1 MIHTKSIFALQGY
14 LYTYWE
20 KIHTY
25 IYPVNTFLGETYML
39 LWLLLA
45 LIVVGAFI
53 WYVNRDEKV
62 DSNDDGKV
70 DLTEAKAAVEKAVVE
85 AKNLADVNK
94 DGKVDVAD
102 VKEAGK
108 KVKAGAKK
116 AAGKAKAAV
125 KKPKLK
131 VAK

>member
-1 MIHTKSIFALQGY
+1 
-14 LYTYWE
+14 
-20 KIHTY
+20 
-25 IYPVNTFLGETYML
+25 ML

-45 LIVVGAFI
+45 LVVVGAFV
-53 WYVNRDEKV
+53 WYVNRDSKL

-70 DLTEAKAAVEKAVVE
+70 DLAEAKVAVENAVNV
-85 AKNLADVNK
+85 AKNLVDVNK

>member
-1 MIHTKSIFALQGY
+1 M
-14 LYTYWE
+14 
-20 KIHTY
+20 
-25 IYPVNTFLGETYML
+25 

-45 LIVVGAFI
+45 LVAVGAFI
-53 WYVNRDEKV
+53 WWANRDSKL

-70 DLTEAKAAVEKAVVE
+70 DVSEAKVAVEKAVAE

-94 DGKVDVAD
+94 DGKVNVAD
-102 VKEAGK
+102 ALEAGK
-108 KVKAGAKK
+108 KAKAGAKK

-125 KKPKLK
+125 KKAKSPKLK

>member
-1 MIHTKSIFALQGY
+1 M
-14 LYTYWE
+14 
-20 KIHTY
+20 
-25 IYPVNTFLGETYML
+25 
-39 LWLLLA
+39 LWLLLG
-45 LIVVGAFI
+45 LVVVGAFI
-53 WYVNRDEKV
+53 YWVNRDSTEVKAVEEAVKNV
-62 DSNDDGKV
+62 DV
-70 DLTEAKAAVEKAVVE
+70 KAAVSKAADA
-85 AKNLADVNK
+85 AKGFADVNK

-116 AAGKAKAAV
+116 AAAKV

>member
-1 MIHTKSIFALQGY
+1 M
-14 LYTYWE
+14 E
-20 KIHTY
+20 
-25 IYPVNTFLGETYML
+25 VNTFLGETYML
-39 LWLLLA
+39 WLLLA
-45 LIVVGAFI
+45 LVAVGAFI
-53 WYVNRDEKV
+53 WWVNRDEKI

-70 DLTEAKAAVEKAVVE
+70 DVSEAKAAVEKAVSV
-85 AKNLADVNK
+85 AKSAADLNK
-94 DGKVDVAD
+94 DGKVNVAD

-116 AAGKAKAAV
+116 AAAKV

>member
-1 MIHTKSIFALQGY
+1 M
-14 LYTYWE
+14 
-20 KIHTY
+20 
-25 IYPVNTFLGETYML
+25 

-45 LIVVGAFI
+45 LVAVGAFI
-53 WYVNRDEKV
+53 WWVNRDTKL

-70 DLTEAKAAVEKAVVE
+70 DVSEAKVAVEKAVAE
-85 AKNLADVNK
+85 AKTLADVNK

-108 KVKAGAKK
+108 KAK
-116 AAGKAKAAV
+116 AAGKKAAAKV

>member
-1 MIHTKSIFALQGY
+1 MVLNK
-14 LYTYWE
+14 
-20 KIHTY
+20 
-25 IYPVNTFLGETYML
+25 FLGETYML
-39 LWLLLA
+39 LWLLLGLVAVGA
-45 LIVVGAFI
+45 LIWWI
-53 WYVNRDEKV
+53 NRENKL

-70 DLTEAKAAVEKAVVE
+70 DAAEVYAGMQKTVAE

-102 VKEAGK
+102 VKAAGK
-108 KVKAGAKK
+108 KAKAGAKK

-125 KKPKLK
+125 KKAKKPKLE

>member
-1 MIHTKSIFALQGY
+1 M
-14 LYTYWE
+14 
-20 KIHTY
+20 
-25 IYPVNTFLGETYML
+25 

-45 LIVVGAFI
+45 LVAVGAFI
-53 WYVNRDEKV
+53 WWVNRDSKDGDVNKDGTV
-62 DSNDDGKV
+62 DATD
-70 DLTEAKAAVEKAVVE
+70 AKAAVDNAVAA
-85 AKNLADVNK
+85 AKTLADVNK

-108 KVKAGAKK
+108 KAKAGAKK
-116 AAGKAKAAV
+116 AAAKV

>member
-1 MIHTKSIFALQGY
+1 M
-14 LYTYWE
+14 
-20 KIHTY
+20 
-25 IYPVNTFLGETYML
+25 

-45 LIVVGAFI
+45 LVAVGAFI
-53 WYVNRDEKV
+53 WWVNRDVKI

-70 DLTEAKAAVEKAVVE
+70 DGSEAKAALENAVSVAKA
-85 AKNLADVNK
+85 AADVNK

>member
-1 MIHTKSIFALQGY
+1 MA
-14 LYTYWE
+14 
-20 KIHTY
+20 
-25 IYPVNTFLGETYML
+25 VNTFLGDTYM
-39 LWLLLA
+39 LWLLLG
-45 LIVVGAFI
+45 LVVVGAFI
-53 WYVNRDEKV
+53 WYVNRDEKI

-70 DLTEAKAAVEKAVVE
+70 DVSEAKVAVEKAVAE

-94 DGKVDVAD
+94 DGKVNVAD

-125 KKPKLK
+125 KKAKKPKLEVVK
-131 VAK
+131 

>member
-1 MIHTKSIFALQGY
+1 M
-14 LYTYWE
+14 
-20 KIHTY
+20 
-25 IYPVNTFLGETYML
+25 

-45 LIVVGAFI
+45 LVAVGAFI
-53 WYVNRDEKV
+53 WWVNRDEKL

-70 DLTEAKAAVEKAVVE
+70 DLQEAKVAVEKAVAE
-85 AKNLADVNK
+85 AKSLADVNK
-94 DGKVDVAD
+94 DGKVNVAD

-108 KVKAGAKK
+108 KAKAGAKK
-116 AAGKAKAAV
+116 AAGKV

>member
-1 MIHTKSIFALQGY
+1 LA
-14 LYTYWE
+14 
-20 KIHTY
+20 
-25 IYPVNTFLGETYML
+25 VNTFLGETYML
-39 LWLLLA
+39 WLLLA
-45 LIVVGAFI
+45 LVVVGAFI
-53 WYVNRDEKV
+53 WYVNRDEKI

-70 DLTEAKAAVEKAVVE
+70 DVSEAKAAVEKAVSV
-85 AKNLADVNK
+85 AKAAADVNK

-108 KVKAGAKK
+108 KAKAGAKK
-116 AAGKAKAAV
+116 AAAKV

>member
-1 MIHTKSIFALQGY
+1 M
-14 LYTYWE
+14 
-20 KIHTY
+20 
-25 IYPVNTFLGETYML
+25 

-45 LIVVGAFI
+45 LVAVGAFI
-53 WYVNRDEKV
+53 WWVNRDEKL

-70 DLTEAKAAVEKAVVE
+70 DVAEAKVAVEKAVAE
-85 AKNLADVNK
+85 AKSLADVNK

-102 VKEAGK
+102 VKAAGK

-116 AAGKAKAAV
+116 AAAKV

>member
-1 MIHTKSIFALQGY
+1 M
-14 LYTYWE
+14 
-20 KIHTY
+20 
-25 IYPVNTFLGETYML
+25 
-39 LWLLLA
+39 LWLLLGLVA
-45 LIVVGAFI
+45 VGAFI
-53 WYVNRDEKV
+53 WWVNRDEKI
-62 DSNDDGKV
+62 DANDDGNV
-70 DLTEAKAAVEKAVVE
+70 DVAEAKAAVEKAVAE
-85 AKNLADVNK
+85 AKKLVDVNK

-108 KVKAGAKK
+108 KAKAGAKK

>member
-1 MIHTKSIFALQGY
+1 M
-14 LYTYWE
+14 
-20 KIHTY
+20 
-25 IYPVNTFLGETYML
+25 

-45 LIVVGAFI
+45 LVAVGAFI
-53 WYVNRDEKV
+53 WYVNRDEKI
-62 DSNDDGKV
+62 DSNDDG
-70 DLTEAKAAVEKAVVE
+70 KAAVEKAVSV
-85 AKNLADVNK
+85 AKAAADVNK

-108 KVKAGAKK
+108 KAKAGAKK
-116 AAGKAKAAV
+116 AAAKV

>member
-1 MIHTKSIFALQGY
+1 M
-14 LYTYWE
+14 
-20 KIHTY
+20 
-25 IYPVNTFLGETYML
+25 

-45 LIVVGAFI
+45 LVAVGAFI
-53 WYVNRDEKV
+53 WWVNRDEKI
-62 DSNDDGKV
+62 DANDDGNV
-70 DLTEAKAAVEKAVVE
+70 DVAEAKAAVEKAVAE
-85 AKNLADVNK
+85 AKKLADVNK

-108 KVKAGAKK
+108 KAKAGAKK

>member
-1 MIHTKSIFALQGY
+1 
-14 LYTYWE
+14 
-20 KIHTY
+20 
-25 IYPVNTFLGETYML
+25 ML

-45 LIVVGAFI
+45 LVAVGAFI
-53 WYVNRDEKV
+53 WWANRDNKL

-70 DLTEAKAAVEKAVVE
+70 DASEAKVAVQNAVAE

-108 KVKAGAKK
+108 KAKAGAKK
-116 AAGKAKAAV
+116 AAGKAKDAAKKV
-125 KKPKLK
+125 KKPKLT

>member
-1 MIHTKSIFALQGY
+1 MV
-14 LYTYWE
+14 
-20 KIHTY
+20 
-25 IYPVNTFLGETYML
+25 VNTFLGETYML
-39 LWLLLA
+39 WLLLG
-45 LIVVGAFI
+45 LVVVGAFI
-53 WYVNRDEKV
+53 WYVNRDSKL

-70 DLTEAKAAVEKAVVE
+70 DVSEAKVAVEKAVAE

-94 DGKVDVAD
+94 DGKVNVAD

-108 KVKAGAKK
+108 KAKAGAKK
-116 AAGKAKAAV
+116 AVAKV

>member
-1 MIHTKSIFALQGY
+1 M
-14 LYTYWE
+14 
-20 KIHTY
+20 
-25 IYPVNTFLGETYML
+25 

-45 LIVVGAFI
+45 LVAVGAFI
-53 WYVNRDEKV
+53 WWVNRDNKL

-70 DLTEAKAAVEKAVVE
+70 DTVEAKAALDTAI
-85 AKNLADVNK
+85 LAASKVLDANK
-94 DGKVDVAD
+94 DGKVNVAD

-131 VAK
+131 VTK

>member
-1 MIHTKSIFALQGY
+1 L
-14 LYTYWE
+14 E
-20 KIHTY
+20 
-25 IYPVNTFLGETYML
+25 VNTFLGETYML
-39 LWLLLA
+39 WLLLA
-45 LIVVGAFI
+45 LVAVGAFI
-53 WYVNRDEKV
+53 WWVNRDEKI

-70 DLTEAKAAVEKAVVE
+70 DVSEAKAAVEKAVSV
-85 AKNLADVNK
+85 AKSAADLNK
-94 DGKVDVAD
+94 DGKVNVAD

-116 AAGKAKAAV
+116 AAAKV